1 EDFVYSTAPAVVVLY
16 GQRRSGKSSLIYK
29 LLLSNLLD
37 PHIPV
42 RIDMQHL
49 TLNFTVEKFFRDVAY
64 SIHREI
70 MKQGYTLPFPDLGL
84 FKDDATFVFDRFL
97 DEVEAW
103 LGGRKLVLLIDEF
116 EVLDEKA
123 ETHQIDR
130 HLFDHLRSLVQE
142 RQCMHLLL
150 AGTHKLEG
158 LSSAYWSVFFN
169 LAIHRRLANLTPEAA
184 RQLICDPMKGVL
196 EFDHFAI
203 EKIRSLTGDQPY
215 LIQLFCHALVR
226 HCQVQAKDYITI
238 NDVNVVLNEVKDS
251 GRQYFNWIWDQ
262 VTQEERVILAI
273 ITQASGDGEQ
283 FVSFNDVERSFR
295 EYHLSFTSDSLLAS
309 LRNLRNSDVIV
320 DVPNEHRYKIVV
332 GLTHSWL
339 HETKPLQRV
348 ILGKE

>member
-1 EDFVYSTAPAVVVLY
+1 
-16 GQRRSGKSSLIYK
+16 
-29 LLLSNLLD
+29 
-37 PHIPV
+37 
-42 RIDMQHL
+42 MQHV

-64 SIHREI
+64 TIHREVV
-70 MKQGYTLPFPDLGL
+70 KRGYTLPFPDLGL
-84 FKDDATFVFDRFL
+84 FKDDPTFAFDRFL
-97 DEVEAW
+97 DDVEGW
-103 LGGRKLVLLIDEF
+103 LQGRKLVLLIDEF

-123 ETHQIDR
+123 ETHQIDQ

-150 AGTHKLEG
+150 AGTNRLEG

-169 LAIHRRLANLTPEAA
+169 LANHRRLANLTPDAS
-184 RQLICDPMKGVL
+184 RKLICDPMKGLL

-226 HCQVQAKDYITI
+226 HCQAQMKDYITI
-238 NDVNVVLNEVKDS
+238 NDINIVLKEVKDS

-262 VTQEERVILAI
+262 ASQEERVILAI
-273 ITQASGDGEQ
+273 IAQASGDGEQ
-283 FVSFNDVERSFR
+283 FVSFNDVERIFR
-295 EYHLSFTSDSLLAS
+295 EYHLSYTPGGLLAS
-309 LRNLRNSDVIV
+309 LRNLCNGDVIV
-320 DVPNEHRYKIVV
+320 DAPNEHCYKIVV

-339 HETKPLQRV
+339 HESKPLQRV